1 MFLITSL
8 TVTRSRIVRTK
19 YVSSIP
25 ITSLPTYFACPLG
38 DDQLAYGV
46 KEGTTAYR
54 LEYAHVL
61 NYIIDIEFCQFIHNS
76 PLANVKTILD
86 NNKKV
91 MYNNHRND
99 IIVLHLGSQ
108 KKPKD
113 CYSFGFCA
121 DCLIFSYYSCPATC
135 KYNLLIYLLQQK

>member
-25 ITSLPTYFACPLG
+25 ITSLPAYFACPLG

-61 NYIIDIEFCQFIHNS
+61 NYTIDIEFCQFIHNFIMEI
-76 PLANVKTILD
+76 LRKRLD

-91 MYNNHRND
+91 MYNNHR
-99 IIVLHLGSQ
+99 IEMM
-108 KKPKD
+108 
-113 CYSFGFCA
+113 
-121 DCLIFSYYSCPATC
+121 
-135 KYNLLIYLLQQK
+135 